1 VEPHCLAGCD
11 FDGFSGSCIPPLAC
25 GPRRRIETAKAGDI
39 DRLAGQEA
47 NENGVYHSP
56 YRLAAAAWFSS
67 VASATFSITLSVI
80 GGPGSDFISG
90 VAGLGSHC
98 RHTRFHLSHA
108 LMLSNPRT
116 KAYRPANKFNKRN
129 RFTPH

>member
-1 VEPHCLAGCD
+1 MAVSLFDFYLSSHTSSMRQPLNMLLIMTVNPLSSGCHNTQPD
-11 FDGFSGSCIPPLAC
+11 TERF
-25 GPRRRIETAKAGDI
+25 
-39 DRLAGQEA
+39 
-47 NENGVYHSP
+47 
-56 YRLAAAAWFSS
+56 
-67 VASATFSITLSVI
+67 I

-98 RHTRFHLSHA
+98 RHTRFHLSNA

-116 KAYRPANKFNKRN
+116 KAYRPANKFNIRS